1 MKIWLN
7 NIEYTLPSDWPQVPN
22 DRVMGLLRL
31 AHEQPC
37 NERSKLAALQ
47 LINPIPAKIF
57 RKLVPWQVNEL
68 VQTLDWVWE
77 YPYEGRPF
85 EHFEHGGITYYTPL
99 ENLRVTSFAEYL
111 TGVVYLFQAY
121 YDTDT
126 PRELSAARL
135 MATLCRPSHP
145 SSLITHHSKLGT
157 YSADWSGDYREPF
170 NEHVVEVRAKLLLDL
185 PVGILAAVVQYFVD
199 ELRWLYDH
207 YDVFDDPPPKKSNQ
221 SSDAETEEF
230 DWQARLM
237 EMKNLRYVVAEENIL
252 GNVNDV
258 MKANVNDVFDA
269 LERLKS
275 KEVRGRR
282 VTPSE
287 QPNHYDDEN
296 D

>member
-7 NIEYTLPSDWPQVPN
+7 NIEHTLPSDWPQVPA

-47 LINPIPAKIF
+47 LVNPIPAKTF

-68 VQTLDWVWE
+68 VQTFDWVWE
-77 YPYEGRPF
+77 HPYEGRPF
-85 EHFEHGGITYYTPL
+85 ELFEHGGITYYTPL

-135 MATLCRPSHP
+135 MATLCRPSP
-145 SSLITHHSKLGT
+145 ITLNPL
-157 YSADWSGDYREPF
+157 APDWSGDYREPF

-207 YDVFDDPPPKKSNQ
+207 YDVFDDPPPKKSDQ
-221 SSDAETEEF
+221 TDAEEF

-258 MKANVNDVFDA
+258 MKSNVNDVFDA

>member
-7 NIEYTLPSDWPQVPN
+7 NIEYILPSDWPDVPA

-31 AHEQPC
+31 AHEHPC
-37 NERSKLAALQ
+37 TERSKLAALQ
-47 LINPIPAKIF
+47 LINPIPAKTF

-68 VQTLDWVWE
+68 VQTLDWVWQC
-77 YPYEGRPF
+77 PYEGRPF
-85 EHFEHGGITYYTPL
+85 ERFEHGGITYYTPL

-135 MATLCRPSHP
+135 MATLCRPP
-145 SSLITHHSKLGT
+145 LVIPTPGGNLPPP
-157 YSADWSGDYREPF
+157 DWSGDYREPF
-170 NEHVVEVRAKLLLDL
+170 NEHVVEVRAKLFLDL

-221 SSDAETEEF
+221 SPDAETEEF
-230 DWQARLM
+230 DWRARLM
-237 EMKNLRYVVAEENIL
+237 AMKNLRYVVAEENIL

-275 KEVRGRR
+275 KQVSGR
-282 VTPSE
+282 PST
-287 QPNHYDDEN
+287 QPIPTHYEDEN